1 LRFIANIDFWV
12 GFSFLVPTNLPAF
25 DSDSPLL
32 AIVRD
37 IAVPVV
43 PSAMSSLAETAVFL
57 SKSGNQLRFVVSS
70 RSTPIDVTFNITRGV
85 DTNVIL
91 RMRRNAVS
99 GTLRWFLNG
108 TRVVLVDGDPVGN
121 LTLDSQFM
129 LEPMPVLALEPG
141 WTVPRGGSDATLLI
155 KSIRVAIGEG
165 RELVDP
171 DAPRYGG
178 KGIVEEPI
186 VDPAQR
192 CIGRPGALRCGCIR
206 NTTCADDGAFC
217 SFFGNETGVCD
228 FAPAMVTVPANCTS
242 LGTDGCPCY
251 RLGCRSGLTC
261 DRSGARGTINF
272 CFDGRPK
279 VVPAP
284 PNPETGYSCLE
295 ADPSPWHVV
304 PGPADWFVV
313 IITIIVLALSF
324 ARWSMKL
331 LTRNLLASSSDDDQI
346 KLMTEQG
353 VLSTQMH
360 FEAFGNNG
368 DGGANA
374 RPADGPGSEE
384 YNSASLAVDKR
395 EFYRPLPPSEN
406 ANAFDHYRKLPDPPS
421 LANVPQIQDGALQR
435 VHIGHAQH
443 EALEQRARRRSLL
456 SKEYQRHTFMQTD
469 ASGKRSV
476 RSVVAFL
483 WHGRIPGSQARLRDA
498 ILAALFVLLHV
509 LFFVGFQDPCLA
521 AQIAGDEWRLRARA
535 VASTF
540 GYIASADGLLL
551 VVPATRN
558 SVLTILLGL
567 EFDETILFHR
577 WLGRW
582 TLLML
587 LLHGLIYFP
596 IWFDDWESFVQYRVP
611 LPKFAYALVSGIG
624 SLLLAIFSLEYFRR
638 NYFQVFYW
646 SHYLFLAFYIAGGL
660 HSPKVFARLA
670 IAAMILYVV
679 DRLVRFIT
687 GVWPRRC
694 IENTA
699 LGGNCTRV
707 VFPKSRLAR
716 YAVGNYVFLNFPQI
730 SLTEWHPFT
739 LSSGP
744 HDDNNECHIK
754 ALGDFTNKV
763 YDMTTKAMTLRTK
776 LWVRVDGP
784 YGKFSLNLERY
795 PVVVLIGG
803 GVGITP
809 QIAAL
814 KSIYRICMSNVARVD
829 NLRRTMV
836 KHVYFVWSSPDPE
849 HYWWFADFFQQCV
862 QRRLDDMTYPEL
874 HLFIHLTRFK
884 EAPPGLPDYVLPG
897 RPELHQLMSIICG
910 ERKAELSGAQGAVFA
925 CGPTEMV
932 NGAWDAAIAASTK
945 YSYANMLFHRE
956 TFDY

>member
-1 LRFIANIDFWV
+1 VANVDFWL
-12 GFSFLVPTNLPAF
+12 GLSIRVPTNLPAF
-25 DSDSPLL
+25 DADSPLL
-32 AIVRD
+32 VIVRD
-37 IAVPVV
+37 IAIPVTASSV
-43 PSAMSSLAETAVFL
+43 MSNAETAVFL
-57 SKSGNQLRFVVSS
+57 NKAGTQLRFVVASK
-70 RSTPIDVTFNITRGV
+70 STPIDRSFNIERGN
-85 DTNVIL
+85 DTSLVL
-91 RMRRNAVS
+91 RMRRNDVS

-108 TRVVLVDGDPVGN
+108 VRVVLVDGDPVGN
-121 LTLDSQFM
+121 LTLDNEFGV
-129 LEPMPVLALEPG
+129 EPMPVLALEPG
-141 WTVPRGGSDATLLI
+141 WSVPRQGAAATVFI
-155 KSIRVAIGEG
+155 NSIRAAIGEG
-165 RELVDP
+165 RDLVDP
-171 DAPRYGG
+171 DSPRYGG

-186 VDPAQR
+186 VDPNER
-192 CIGRPGALRCGCIR
+192 CVGRLGALRCGCVR
-206 NTTCADDGAFC
+206 NATCSDAGAFC
-217 SFFGNETGVCD
+217 SFFGNETGICD
-228 FAPAMVTVPANCTS
+228 FPTSASLVPANCSS

-251 RLGCRSGLTC
+251 RLGCRLGLTC
-261 DRSGARGTINF
+261 DRSGARGRVNF
-272 CFDGRPK
+272 CFDARPK
-279 VVPAP
+279 PTVAP

-295 ADPSPWHVV
+295 ADPSPWHIV

-313 IITIIVLALSF
+313 IITIIVLAMSF
-324 ARWSMKL
+324 ARWTMKL
-331 LTRNLLASSSDDDQI
+331 VTRNLLASSDDDDHI
-346 KLMTEQG
+346 KFMTEQG

-360 FEAFGNNG
+360 FQEF
-368 DGGANA
+368 DSGGAIP
-374 RPADGPGSEE
+374 RPLDGPGSDA

-395 EFYRPLPPSEN
+395 EFYRPLPPTEN
-406 ANAFDHYRKLPDPPS
+406 PNGGAFDHYRKLPDPPV
-421 LANVPQIQDGALQR
+421 LANVPQLQDGALSR
-435 VHIGHAQH
+435 VAHIGHAQH
-443 EALEQRARRRSLL
+443 EALEERAHRRSML
-456 SKEYQRHTFMQTD
+456 SKEYQRHTFMLTD
-469 ASGKRSV
+469 EKGKRTV
-476 RSVVAFL
+476 RSVVSFL
-483 WHGRIPGSQARLRDA
+483 WHGRIPGSQARWRDA
-498 ILAALFVLLHV
+498 ILATLFVVLHV

-521 AQIAGDEWRLRARA
+521 AQISGDRWQLRARA
-535 VASTF
+535 VATTF

-596 IWFDDWESFVQYRVP
+596 IWFDDWDSFVQYRVP
-611 LPKFAYALVSGIG
+611 LPKFAYALISGIG

-638 NYFQVFYW
+638 NHFQIFYW

-670 IAAMILYVV
+670 IAAMFLYVL

-716 YAVGNYVFLNFPQI
+716 YDVGNYVFLNFPQL

-744 HDDNNECHIK
+744 HDSTNEVHIK
-754 ALGDFTNKV
+754 ALGDFTTKV
-763 YDMTTKAMTLRTK
+763 YDMAAKAMTLRTK

-784 YGKFSLNLERY
+784 YGKFSLNPERF
-795 PVVVLIGG
+795 PVIVLIGG

-814 KSIYRICMSNVARVD
+814 KAIYRICMSNVARVD
-829 NLRRTMV
+829 NVRRTRI
-836 KHVYFVWSSPDPE
+836 KHVYFVWSAPDPE
-849 HYWWFADFFQQCV
+849 TYSWFADIFHQCM
-862 QRRLDDMTYPEL
+862 QRRLDDMTYPQL

-884 EAPPGLPDYVLPG
+884 ESPPGLPDYVLPG
-897 RPELHQLMSIICG
+897 RPDFHPLMSIICG
-910 ERKAELSGAQGAVFA
+910 ECKDELTGAQGAVFA